1 MHAARAYT
9 SRVFLPRH
17 RLLELNQRQT
27 FILAILVLFL
37 GRWLNRRVALL
48 REWNIPE
55 PVTGGVVASIAFG
68 VLYLAG
74 NAAVSFT
81 LDWRDGL
88 LIVFFTTIG
97 LSADIRTLA
106 AGGTMLVVLTLVA
119 IANLWLQNGVGIAVA
134 ELLGANP
141 AIGLLAGSIGFSG
154 GHGTAIAWAPTL
166 QSTFNLSGALEIGT
180 AVATFGLV
188 AGGVLGGPLGRFLIR
203 RHRLEPGSASPTSVG
218 FAYAEEG
225 RLKLDVNGMLQTLLV
240 IAIAVGIGSQFNRL
254 LADWGFRLPEFV
266 TALFAGIVLANI
278 VPRLL
283 PGLAW
288 PTGTPPLALVADLSL
303 GLFLSMSLM
312 SLQLWTL
319 LHVAGPL
326 LAILIAQVAVCWGL
340 LAWVVF
346 RLLGRTYDA
355 AVSTSG
361 YFGLAMGATPTA
373 IAVMTA
379 ITKAHGASPR
389 SFVIVPL
396 VGAFFVDIANAI
408 TIQTIVGL
416 MGR

>member
-1 MHAARAYT
+1 M
-9 SRVFLPRH
+9 
-17 RLLELNQRQT
+17 
-27 FILAILVLFL
+27 
-37 GRWLNRRVALL
+37 
-48 REWNIPE
+48 
-55 PVTGGVVASIAFG
+55 
-68 VLYLAG
+68 
-74 NAAVSFT
+74 
-81 LDWRDGL
+81 
-88 LIVFFTTIG
+88 
-97 LSADIRTLA
+97 
-106 AGGTMLVVLTLVA
+106 
-119 IANLWLQNGVGIAVA
+119 
-134 ELLGANP
+134 
-141 AIGLLAGSIGFSG
+141 
-154 GHGTAIAWAPTL
+154 
-166 QSTFNLSGALEIGT
+166 
-180 AVATFGLV
+180 
-188 AGGVLGGPLGRFLIR
+188 
-203 RHRLEPGSASPTSVG
+203 
-218 FAYAEEG
+218 
-225 RLKLDVNGMLQTLLV
+225 
-240 IAIAVGIGSQFNRL
+240 
-254 LADWGFRLPEFV
+254 

-283 PGLAW
+283 PGLPW

-346 RLLGRTYDA
+346 RLLGSTYDA
-355 AVSTSG
+355 AVTTSG

-408 TIQTIVGL
+408 TIQTIIGL